1 MGETGFTCLKN
12 FAKLQSNCLTTK
24 QGSSTAH
31 TFLPGMY
38 ISLVSHIF
46 DFGRWPM
53 QGIRPRHG
61 HFDLSRK
68 NGKTGWNA
76 FELGFAVWKF
86 VTLKRKNGAGDFSRP
101 SGDFSQL
108 KGDFTRPT
116 CFIHYFPLG
125 PEHFPVEAH
134 PRPNS
139 NMFMPEQTL
148 ALATSGCVTAEDRH
162 MK

>member
-12 FAKLQSNCLTTK
+12 FAELQSNRLTTK
-24 QGSSTAH
+24 QSSSTAH
-31 TFLPGMY
+31 TFSPGMY

-46 DFGRWPM
+46 DFGLWPM

-101 SGDFSQL
+101 SGDFSRL

-139 NMFMPEQTL
+139 NTFIPEQTL
-148 ALATSGCVTAEDRH
+148 AIATSGCVTAEDRH

>member
-1 MGETGFTCLKN
+1 
-12 FAKLQSNCLTTK
+12 
-24 QGSSTAH
+24 
-31 TFLPGMY
+31 
-38 ISLVSHIF
+38 
-46 DFGRWPM
+46 M
-53 QGIRPRHG
+53 QGIRPRNG

-76 FELGFAVWKF
+76 FELGFAVWKL

-101 SGDFSQL
+101 SGDFSRL

-125 PEHFPVEAH
+125 PEHVPVEAH

-148 ALATSGCVTAEDRH
+148 AIAISGCVTAEDRH